1 MQLLRA
7 YLLIFSDS
15 GCESSVHRDLESLCE
30 AWKPYSGK
38 DDITGVIHVGFGR
51 PETEAFLL
59 CAQKY
64 QGRMLLSASARWALA
79 SVCECSPMIV
89 GEAETIPLFVA
100 LNGWGYETSADEIG
114 LVNSTT
120 DGQDAASATMKYAEP
135 VGEQVQAPQ
144 IDSMLLRPIA
154 DLDLLTPRSYNCL
167 KAQNIHFISD
177 LIQCAENDLLRIPNL
192 GRKSLNEIK
201 QVLAEHGLSLGM
213 ELKIC
218 PPAKLGYAPVQQC
231 AELQIPSFTTLTIST
246 SENIDDPI
254 TLIRFA
260 PPWLFSISLAGLDL
274 QVRTFNALN
283 SQGFSVVG
291 DIADIASETLL
302 NIPNFGRRS
311 LRDLAQ
317 QLKLAVE
324 RGPALN
330 ASNQQ
335 LADAEENASSP
346 ALKASIRLSSQ
357 FGNFDSLASIIAA
370 AVSSLPTKMK
380 TVISKRMG
388 FYSAPMVLEEI
399 GKEIGEKGVTRERVR
414 QLEVKGVS
422 KIGRDSVWRDG
433 LEAKLAKLLDG
444 RDDPLPFSGLPI
456 LDAWF
461 CGIEQMREP
470 FNYLLEHKN
479 ILDHRFSL
487 LQANGQLFVSRLSQ
501 DEWDKMEK
509 FAMKLLEGGVV
520 NGWSLS
526 EARRRV
532 EDLLGVV
539 GNEMRS
545 ELWAAAKRF
554 AYFSSP
560 HADGEPVLVSYGR
573 SAEAL
578 VEAVLS
584 ESDRPLHYSE
594 IPSLVATR
602 YGKDIDV
609 RRANAAAREVA
620 LLYGKG
626 FYGMLKHCPLSYQ
639 ERELV
644 REEALDV
651 ISQGTGD
658 RQWSCAEL
666 TDILNERGVDFDG
679 RLNSYTLNIS
689 LMDSSEVKYLGR
701 NLWVQSAFSAGGASC
716 RIDIRQAVTSLLMQ
730 AGKPMSNS
738 EIKEALRKDRGVSH
752 SFQIFPSGSLIRVG
766 DGLWGLIE
774 RDLPLSNTEQ
784 AQLIDVLQK
793 ILRDRNVG
801 IHTSEVT
808 SCLEG
813 IFEPISRIDDPTL
826 IVTVAQRSGLMSK
839 SDGGYLFLS
848 EWGEPRRIPK
858 SQAIL
863 EVLKQ
868 SGEQGLTANEIVKS
882 ASALL
887 GREIPR
893 ANIYGDI
900 SAAGARF
907 DEDKKRWVIASTAD
921 ELDDALGIS

>member
-51 PETEAFLL
+51 PETEAFSL

-64 QGRMLLSASARWALA
+64 QGRMLLSASAKWALA
-79 SVCECSPMIV
+79 SVCECAPMIA

-100 LNGWGYETSADEIG
+100 LNGWGYVASAEEMG
-114 LVNSTT
+114 LVNPTEAYKIPVF
-120 DGQDAASATMKYAEP
+120 AAMKHTEP
-135 VGEQVQAPQ
+135 VGEQVQTLQ
-144 IDSMLLRPIA
+144 IDPILSRSVDDLNLPPRPA
-154 DLDLLTPRSYNCL
+154 NCL
-167 KAQNIHFISD
+167 RAKGIFRIGD
-177 LIQCAENDLLRIPNL
+177 LIQCTESDLRNLPNF
-192 GRKSLNEIK
+192 GRKSLQEINW
-201 QVLAEHGLSLGM
+201 ALSSLDLPRIKRGHA
-213 ELKIC
+213 
-218 PPAKLGYAPVQQC
+218 PAKQE
-231 AELQIPSFTTLTIST
+231 AELQIPPLASATIFT
-246 SENIDDPI
+246 SENVDPI

-260 PPWLFSISLAGLDL
+260 PPWLISVSLAGLDL

-335 LADAEENASSP
+335 LADAEGNASSP
-346 ALKASIRLSSQ
+346 ALNKASIRLSSQ
-357 FGNFDSLASIIAA
+357 FGNYDSLASIVAA

-388 FYSAPMVLEEI
+388 LYSAPMVLEEI

-509 FAMKLLEGGVV
+509 FAMKLLEGGVK

-532 EDLLGVV
+532 EDLLGVE
-539 GNEMRS
+539 GRELRS

-554 AYFSSP
+554 AHFSLS
-560 HADGEPVLVSYGR
+560 HTDSELVLVSYGR
-573 SAEAL
+573 GAEAL
-578 VEAVLS
+578 VEAIIS

-594 IPSLVATR
+594 ISQRIAER
-602 YGKDIDV
+602 YGKDVDV
-609 RRANAAAREVA
+609 RTVNNAAHDVA

-626 FYGMLKHCPLSYQ
+626 FYGLLKHCTLSFQ
-639 ERELV
+639 ERELA
-644 REEALDV
+644 REEVLEV
-651 ISQGTGD
+651 ISQGISD
-658 RQWSCAEL
+658 RQWSSAEL
-666 TDILNERGVDFDG
+666 IDILNERGLDFDG
-679 RLNSYTLNIS
+679 RLNSYSLNIA
-689 LMDSSEVKYLGR
+689 LKDSSEINYLRR
-701 NLWVQSAFSAGGASC
+701 NVWIQSVIASSGASS

-730 AGKPMSNS
+730 AGKPMSTS
-738 EIKEALRKDRGVSH
+738 EIKEALRKDRGISN
-752 SFQIFPSGSLIRVG
+752 SFQIFPGESIISVG
-766 DGLWGLIE
+766 TGLWGLIE
-774 RDLPLSNTEQ
+774 RDLPLDTAEQ
-784 AQLIDVLQK
+784 AQLIDFLQK
-793 ILRDRNVG
+793 ILRDRNAG
-801 IHTSEVT
+801 IHISEIL
-808 SCLEG
+808 SCLEDV
-813 IFEPISRIDDPTL
+813 FEPASRIKDPTL
-826 IVTVAQRSGLMSK
+826 IFAVAQRSGLISK
-839 SDGGYLFLS
+839 SAGGYLFLP
-848 EWGEPRRIPK
+848 EWGEPRRLNQ

-863 EVLKQ
+863 EAMSQ
-868 SGEQGLTANEIVKS
+868 SGEHGLTANEILKI

-887 GREIPR
+887 GREIQR
-893 ANIYGDI
+893 ENIYRHL
-900 SAAGARF
+900 SSVARF
-907 DEDKKRWVIASTAD
+907 DEEKKRWVIANTID
-921 ELDDALGIS
+921 ELDDALDIL